1 MGKRYSYNCTPTQ
14 INLSLSSLFEGGGL
28 LGIFTV
34 YHSIS
39 MHVSGMVM
47 SQCICQVASLS
58 CLTLS
63 LPLSY
68 FLSLSLSLP
77 LCHGIA
83 QTINFVF
90 PTST

>member
-1 MGKRYSYNCTPTQ
+1 MEMGKRYSYNCTPTQ

-47 SQCICQVASLS
+47 SQCVYQVASLS

-63 LPLSY
+63 LLPYLI
-68 FLSLSLSLP
+68 FISLSLP
-77 LCHGIA
+77 LSA
-83 QTINFVF
+83 VW
-90 PTST
+90 